1 MNRNHHNPSELPDSP
16 PTNTGSEGVSDQNFH
31 SISDRFLFK
40 RNPNPSTN
48 SPHKSSKSPPDRLR
62 RGHHYTNKSNNR
74 KGGWFSCIPFRGIY
88 LFYFV
93 IFLAVFAFVLASILL
108 QSSITGMVVFS
119 KGWIDH
125 RRSIR
130 EGLMS
135 GTTLKFVPGL
145 RSRLLLE
152 GHGLDHVRV
161 LANRVGLRPP
171 RLAVILGNMKK
182 DPQSLM
188 LLSVMKN
195 LRKLGYA
202 LKIYAL
208 GDGETRTMWEDIGDQ
223 I

>member
-1 MNRNHHNPSELPDSP
+1 
-16 PTNTGSEGVSDQNFH
+16 
-31 SISDRFLFK
+31 
-40 RNPNPSTN
+40 
-48 SPHKSSKSPPDRLR
+48 LR
-62 RGHHYTNKSNNR
+62 RWHHYTNKSSNR

-119 KGWIDH
+119 KGWIDP

-130 EGLMS
+130 EGLKS

-152 GHGLDHVRV
+152 GHGLDHARV

-171 RLAVILGNMKK
+171 RLAVV
-182 DPQSLM
+182 SFR
-188 LLSVMKN
+188 LSN
-195 LRKLGYA
+195 FSFSFQ
-202 LKIYAL
+202 IYFVL
-208 GDGETRTMWEDIGDQ
+208 
-223 I
+223 